1 MANPALL
8 AQIHEASFANA
19 RSWSTA
25 EFSELLASPF
35 VFCEGTEASQGQGF
49 FLGRE
54 IAGESELLTIAVLPN
69 ARGHGIG
76 TDLLARFEAASAARG
91 ADIAFL
97 DVAANNCRAIALS
110 TRWLAGNRSAQR
122 VLHPAGWPETG
133 RNPDEQA
140 ASLRLSPPKKVQ
152 NLAFPPLNI
161 APPLAL

>member
-97 DVAANNCRAIALS
+97 DVAANNLPALS
-110 TRWLAGNRSAQR
+110 LYRR
-122 VLHPAGWPETG
+122 AGWRETG
-133 RNPDEQA
+133 RRSGYYTQLDGQKQDAILMNKQ
-140 ASLRLSPPKKVQ
+140 L
-152 NLAFPPLNI
+152 PLG
-161 APPLAL
+161 